1 MAPDGRRRSGY
12 AYIRMK
18 NLLAA
23 ALLLALAGPARADDW
38 DAARPVYRGFER
50 VADRVYGLVRGHL
63 FSAVLPGGLSR
74 RMAAAPAASSDAV
87 FARRM
92 ADRQERARVR
102 VLEARPLGQASTPA
116 ALAAW
121 RATAISAQ
129 TTAITDA
136 LADTLVN
143 RYELQRFGE
152 DSGRYALD
160 PRHWDAEFLASA
172 TVLGGAYLYA
182 AGLRADWTAGGLR
195 VDLDSPAGPALAS
208 AARSGDGRLAELR
221 LAPRSSPLSLK
232 TAWGLRGGRL
242 ASEQVGLAYTT
253 RF

>member
-1 MAPDGRRRSGY
+1 MN
-12 AYIRMK
+12 

-23 ALLLALAGPARADDW
+23 ALLLAFTSPARGDDW

-63 FSAVLPGGLSR
+63 FSAMLPGGLSR

-92 ADRQERARVR
+92 SRRQERARVR
-102 VLEARPLGQASTPA
+102 VLEARPVGQGASPA

-129 TTAITDA
+129 STAIADA
-136 LADTLVN
+136 LADTLVA

-160 PRHWDAEFLASA
+160 PRNWDAEFMASA

-182 AGLRADWTAGGLR
+182 AGLRADWTAGAMR
-195 VDLDSPAGPALAS
+195 VDFDSPAGPALA
-208 AARSGDGRLAELR
+208 ATARSGDGRLAELR
-221 LAPRSSPLSLK
+221 LSPKASPLSLK
-232 TAWGLRGGRL
+232 TTWALRAGRL
-242 ASEQVGLAYTT
+242 ASEQVGLAYTA